1 MEQIQSYIFPGFFQ
15 NFWFR
20 VMSKEHFWKIFPAE
34 FHDYLLKKKWFWKSG
49 HDSIMYYS
57 IMYFGNIFQ
66 EFSCVT
72 TQFLKIALEIFSR
85 KPPDS
90 PPGFFDAINFKFK
103 YLKKLTY
110 EVGCD
115 IMSKCTNP
123 SPIDATW
130 LIPIIVHGDVKRE

>member
-1 MEQIQSYIFPGFFQ
+1 MYTYSGKNALKNRLEKFSRNPSESSPENRQFQ
-15 NFWFR
+15 FLF
-20 VMSKEHFWKIFPAE
+20 
-34 FHDYLLKKKWFWKSG
+34 
-49 HDSIMYYS
+49 S

-123 SPIDATW
+123 SPIDAT
-130 LIPIIVHGDVKRE
+130 